1 MMKNRFGNLSA
12 PEGNTHQKPWNDRPK
27 ETMLQKYYKFPTWQ
41 QNGTTQNARR
51 ASQLEHKC

>member
-27 ETMLQKYYKFPTWQ
+27 ETMLQKYYNFPTWQ
-41 QNGTTQNARR
+41 KNGTTQEARR
-51 ASQLEHKC
+51 T